1 MISPTLLNQDA
12 LGRPGVHFHTGL
24 RINLDVGKA
33 MNIKDF
39 LYGNNSLRLIRLAK
53 RLAKRAFGCL
63 SERFAKV
70 LFGLNKAIDLGLQG
84 L

>member
-1 MISPTLLNQDA
+1 MIPPPLLHQDA
-12 LGRPGVHFHTGL
+12 LGRSGVHFHKGL

-33 MNIKDF
+33 LFIKDL
-39 LYGNNSLRLIRLAK
+39 LYENNGLRLIRFDK
-53 RLAKRAFGCL
+53 RLAKSAFGCL

-70 LFGLNKAIDLGLQG
+70 LFCLKKAIDLGFQG

>member
-1 MISPTLLNQDA
+1 MIPPSLLKQDA

-33 MNIKDF
+33 LFINDF
-39 LYGNNSLRLIRLAK
+39 LYGNNGLRLIRFAK
-53 RLAKRAFGCL
+53 HAFGCL
-63 SERFAKV
+63 SERFAQV
-70 LFGLNKAIDLGLQG
+70 LFGLNKAIDLGFQG

>member
-1 MISPTLLNQDA
+1 MISQTLLNQDA

-24 RINLDVGKA
+24 RINLDVGKS

-39 LYGNNSLRLIRLAK
+39 LHGNNSLRLIRLAK
-53 RLAKRAFGCL
+53 RAFGCL
-63 SERFAKV
+63 SERLAKV
-70 LFGLNKAIDLGLQG
+70 IFGLNKAIDLGLQG

>member
-1 MISPTLLNQDA
+1 
-12 LGRPGVHFHTGL
+12 
-24 RINLDVGKA
+24 